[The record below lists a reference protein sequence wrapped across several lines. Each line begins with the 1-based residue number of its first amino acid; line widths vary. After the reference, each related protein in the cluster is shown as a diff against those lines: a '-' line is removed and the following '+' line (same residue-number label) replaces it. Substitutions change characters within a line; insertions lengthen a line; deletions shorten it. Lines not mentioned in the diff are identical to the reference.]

1 MLNKYFYINTIGC
14 QMNVYDSE
22 QIAARLAGLGYQQ
35 TGVLELAD
43 LVIVNTCTIR
53 AKAEQKAFSF
63 LGRLARL
70 KIKKPGLIIGVGG
83 CVAQQEGEKILSR
96 VPHIDLVFGTQAI
109 DRLPLL
115 IPKIESKRCRI
126 VDVALTA
133 KSVRPVVLPDRR
145 ADGAV
150 STFVTIMR
158 GCDNFCTYCVVPH
171 VRGREASR
179 HPDHIMEEIRGLVQ
193 SGVKEVTLLGQNVNS
208 YGKKEGLG
216 SFPELLARVNSIEGL
231 LRIRFTTSHP
241 KDFGSRLIN
250 AFKTNE
256 KVCDH
261 IHLPVQSGSDRILKR
276 MNRKYT
282 RELYLDKIT
291 ELKDTCPGIAITSD
305 LIVGFPGETEAD
317 FNETLELMETVQF
330 DGLFAFIY
338 SDRPNAPAVQFKN
351 KISEEE
357 KRERLQALLE
367 LQENF
372 TRVKN
377 QALVGSVQ
385 PILVEGTSKKQLSGS
400 FNDPQPAV
408 QWTGRTSTNKIVN
421 FYHDDNPQSGADIFP
436 GKIVRTKIEKAYA
449 HSLWGKP
456 LEVKSATGGLKG
468 EKSYAA

>member
-1 MLNKYFYINTIGC
+1 MLNKYFYLNTIGC

-22 QIAARLAGLGYQQ
+22 QIAAQLAALGYQQ
-35 TGVLELAD
+35 TGSLEIAD

-70 KIKKPGLIIGVGG
+70 KIKRPGLIIGVGG
-83 CVAQQEGEKILSR
+83 CVAQQEGDKILRR
-96 VPHIDLVFGTQAI
+96 VPYIDLVFGTQAI
-109 DRLPLL
+109 NRLPLL
-115 IPKIESKRCRI
+115 IQKIEDKRCRI
-126 VDVALTA
+126 VDVAMTE
-133 KSVRPVVLPDRR
+133 KSDQPNALPERR
-145 ADGAV
+145 LDGSV

-171 VRGREASR
+171 VRGRETSR
-179 HPDHIMEEIRGLVQ
+179 HPDRILEEIRGLVQ

-208 YGKKEGLG
+208 YGKKEGLC
-216 SFPELLARVNSIEGL
+216 SFAELLSCVNSIEGL

-241 KDFGSRLIN
+241 KDFGNDLIN

-261 IHLPVQSGSDRILKR
+261 IHLPIQSGSDRILKR

-282 RELYLDKIT
+282 KEVYLDKIT
-291 ELKDTCPGIAITSD
+291 KLRDTCPGIALTSD
-305 LIVGFPGETEAD
+305 FIVGFPGETEAD
-317 FNETLELMETVQF
+317 FNETMDLIKSVQF
-330 DGLFAFIY
+330 DGLFAFVY
-338 SDRPNAPAVQFKN
+338 SDRPRAPAVQFKN
-351 KISEEE
+351 KILEEE
-357 KRERLQALLE
+357 KRERLQVLLK

-372 TRVKN
+372 TRMKN

-385 PILVEGTSKKQLSGS
+385 PILVEGISKKQSSGS
-400 FNDPQPAV
+400 SNRSQPIV

-421 FYHDDNPQSGADIFP
+421 FYHNDTPQSCADIFA
-436 GKIVRTKIEKAYA
+436 GKMVRTKIEKAYA

-456 LEVKSATGGLKG
+456 VGVKSATGGLKG
-468 EKSYAA
+468 EESYAA

>member
-179 HPDHIMEEIRGLVQ
+179 HPDHVMEEIRGLVQ

-351 KISEEE
+351 KISQEE
-357 KRERLQALLE
+357 KRERLQTLLE

-421 FYHDDNPQSGADIFP
+421 FYHNDNPKSCADIFP